1 MGFHAGRPPRNEG
14 LRYPADP
21 PKVRRSSPSC
31 APRATVRTAAGAAR
45 ADRRPLARRVC
56 GSTRRLRSP
65 RPISISAA
73 AQRWLRRGK
82 GGRRREV
89 GIDAWGWDEL
99 EPRL

>member
-1 MGFHAGRPPRNEG
+1 
-14 LRYPADP
+14 
-21 PKVRRSSPSC
+21 
-31 APRATVRTAAGAAR
+31 
-45 ADRRPLARRVC
+45 
-56 GSTRRLRSP
+56 LRSP

-99 EPRL
+99 EPRLQTRVELPVGPLFCVLTGPTRGHAVVQRRRPKRTD